1 MDYKKDVAPD
11 NGGEE
16 NQDEDDGKGGN
27 HGNTGLPFG
36 LCAKYG
42 ISLPEDATPRDAW
55 NALKQRKGID
65 PPWKDEDG
73 KDKSDDKDEDET
85 QPKEQSEEEKFV
97 ISSLERYGVEKQEV
111 KKGKKLSSE
120 DIVEKIAGGD
130 LTDGSCASL
139 CLAYIAN
146 TLGYDVTDYRGGKS
160 QKAFSSWI
168 KRLALAPKV
177 ESRVVKGYSDINAAY
192 ELLRKMETGKE
203 YMLITGRHAAM
214 VRKQG
219 DGFEYLELQSGKE
232 GGNGW
237 KELNQLVL
245 SWRFG
250 ARKRGKYEFST
261 ILSEASK
268 FSNIDLPRICAY
280 LQTATDKQEKGD
292 RGSEK

>member
-1 MDYKKDVAPD
+1 MDYKKNVAPD

-16 NQDEDDGKGGN
+16 NQEDGDDKGDN
-27 HGNTGLPFG
+27 HGNLGLPFG

-42 ISLPEDATPRDAW
+42 IPLPEGATPRDAW

-65 PPWKDEDG
+65 PPWKGEDG
-73 KDKSDDKDEDET
+73 KGKSDDKGDDET
-85 QPKEQSEEEKFV
+85 HPKEQSEEEKFV
-97 ISSLERYGVEKQEV
+97 INSLERYGVEKQEV

-120 DIVEKIAGGD
+120 AIVEKIAGGD

-160 QKAFSSWI
+160 QKAFSTLT
-168 KRLALAPKV
+168 RRVALAPKV
-177 ESRVVKGYSDINAAY
+177 ESQVVKGYSDINAAY
-192 ELLRKMETGKE
+192 GLLRKMETGKE

-232 GGNGW
+232 NGNGW

-250 ARKRGKYEFST
+250 ARRRGKYEFST

-268 FSNIDLPRICAY
+268 FSNVDLPSICAY
-280 LQTATDKQEKGD
+280 LQTATDKQKKGGG
-292 RGSEK
+292 GSEK

>member
-16 NQDEDDGKGGN
+16 NQDDSDGKGDN
-27 HGNTGLPFG
+27 HGNLGLPFG

-42 ISLPEDATPRDAW
+42 IPLPEGATPRDAW

-65 PPWKDEDG
+65 PPWKGENG
-73 KDKSDDKDEDET
+73 KDKSEDKDEGET

-120 DIVEKIAGGD
+120 AIVEKIAGGD
-130 LTDGSCASL
+130 MTDGSCASL

-160 QKAFSSWI
+160 QKAFSSLV
-168 KRLALAPKV
+168 KRLTFAPKV
-177 ESRVVKGYSDINAAY
+177 ESKVVKAKSDVNAAMG
-192 ELLRKMETGKE
+192 LLRKMDADKE

-219 DGFEYLELQSGKE
+219 DGFEYLELQSGKDD
-232 GGNGW
+232 GNGW
-237 KELNQLVL
+237 KKLDLPTIA
-245 SWRFG
+245 WRFG
-250 ARKRGKYEFST
+250 ARKRGVYEMST
-261 ILSEASK
+261 ILTEASK
-268 FSNIDLPRICAY
+268 FANIDMPGICAY
-280 LQTATDKQEKGD
+280 LQTATDKQKKGGG
-292 RGSEK
+292 GSEK